1 MTALTLKRDPKE
13 NTGSKNVKN
22 SLEINSCMIDVSEYS
37 IFFNNS
43 KFLSS
48 GTRVS

>member
-1 MTALTLKRDPKE
+1 MTALILKIDPKE
-13 NTGSKNVKN
+13 NTGSKNVKS
-22 SLEINSCMIDVSEYS
+22 SLEINSRIVDVSEYS
-37 IFFNNS
+37 IFCNNS